1 MNNLPSGQGTCMYEV
16 SYEQYPNESGNAWD
30 PYYHS
35 PLRSEIGK
43 LAVLYMQ
50 FQPDFWLMVFEY
62 MKEAVL

>member
-1 MNNLPSGQGTCMYEV
+1 MNNLPSGQGTCMCEV
-16 SYEQYPNESGNAWD
+16 SYEQSQRIRKRWD

-35 PLRSEIGK
+35 PLRSEIGM
-43 LAVLYMQ
+43 LEVLYMQ